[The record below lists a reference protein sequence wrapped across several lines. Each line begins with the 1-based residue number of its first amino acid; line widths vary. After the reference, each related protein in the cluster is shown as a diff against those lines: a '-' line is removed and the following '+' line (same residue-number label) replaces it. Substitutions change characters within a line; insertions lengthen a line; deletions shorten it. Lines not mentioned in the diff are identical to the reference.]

1 MTQPPASRNNSLHA
15 QRICSVRSTPV
26 WLANAPRSSLF
37 LRAAHCLLA
46 ACIAVLPAVALHAQN
61 RAAKDG
67 HASPVLTARNESVEP
82 RRTLVPDANYR
93 IGVGDVLSVDVWK
106 EPELTHTTPVRPDGK
121 ISLPLLDDMAAA
133 GLTPTQLA
141 TAITGHLRE
150 FLVNP
155 HVTVMVAEINS
166 RQIYVLGEVTHA
178 GAYPMLA
185 PITVMQAL
193 SVAGGLTPFADA
205 NRISVMRTEDDR
217 REIFHFRYK
226 DVASGRKPE
235 QNIPLKPG
243 DTVIVP

>member
-1 MTQPPASRNNSLHA
+1 MTQPTPSRGKSLQAHSTGSVHRTPAWLTDAH
-15 QRICSVRSTPV
+15 RS
-26 WLANAPRSSLF
+26 WLFSP
-37 LRAAHCLLA
+37 AAHCLLA
-46 ACIAVLPAVALHAQN
+46 VCIAALPAVALHAQN

-67 HASPVLTARNESVEP
+67 PPVLTARNESVEP
-82 RRTLVPDANYR
+82 IRTLVPDANYR

-121 ISLPLLDDMAAA
+121 ISLPLLDDMPAA

-141 TAITGHLRE
+141 SAITGQLRE

-178 GAYPMLA
+178 GAYPLLA

>member
-1 MTQPPASRNNSLHA
+1 MTQPTPSRGSSLQA
-15 QRICSVRSTPV
+15 QPTRSVHRTPG
-26 WLANAPRSSLF
+26 WLANAHRSSRLF
-37 LRAAHCLLA
+37 AMAHCVLA
-46 ACIAVLPAVALHAQN
+46 VCIGVLPAAVLHAQS
-61 RAAKDG
+61 RTAKDG
-67 HASPVLTARNESVEP
+67 HGSPVLTARNESVEP
-82 RRTLVPDANYR
+82 IRTSVPDANYR

-106 EPELTHTTPVRPDGK
+106 EPELTHSTPVRPDGK
-121 ISLPLLDDMAAA
+121 ISLPLLDDMPAA

-141 TAITGHLRE
+141 SAITGQLRE

-178 GAYPMLA
+178 GAYPLLA

-193 SVAGGLTPFADA
+193 SVAGGLTPFADG

-217 REIFHFRYK
+217 RETFHFRYK

-243 DTVIVP
+243 DTIIVP